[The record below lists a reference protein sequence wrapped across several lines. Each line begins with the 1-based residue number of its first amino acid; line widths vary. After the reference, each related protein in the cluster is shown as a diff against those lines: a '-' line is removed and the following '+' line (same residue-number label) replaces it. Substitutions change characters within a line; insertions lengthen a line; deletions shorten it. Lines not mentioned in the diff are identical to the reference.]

1 MLLVYGAGLGFI
13 TSLAFVFVIGVFVS
27 SWMGATVFWIGE
39 WLIKQMPL
47 VRHIYSASKQ
57 ISAAIS
63 PGMFFIISNPIRL
76 AQRNINIS

>member
-1 MLLVYGAGLGFI
+1 MLLIYVAGLGFI

-63 PGMFFIISNPIRL
+63 PGMFFIIM
-76 AQRNINIS
+76 